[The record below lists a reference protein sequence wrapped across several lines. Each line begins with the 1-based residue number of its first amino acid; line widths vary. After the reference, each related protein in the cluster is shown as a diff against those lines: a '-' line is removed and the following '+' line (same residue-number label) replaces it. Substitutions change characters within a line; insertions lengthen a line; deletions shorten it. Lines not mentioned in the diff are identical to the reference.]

1 MRRNLINYLKDF
13 LLIKKKNKLLY
24 EVLKTQSENI
34 KKYPNLYV
42 PVFDYISTCLM
53 IYGRY
58 EEEELQ
64 CIKKN
69 LQKLKK
75 ETIIDIGAHI
85 GNHSIFFS
93 NYAKNVISFE
103 PNPFT
108 YKLLKLNTENYKN
121 IKTFNLGISN
131 KNSKVRMNFV
141 KMNTGTNQIVKSKI
155 KLLSKTNSFS
165 KLITLNKL
173 KFIKNMK
180 VSLVKIDIEK
190 HEIFALKGMDRILIK
205 NKPILILE
213 YNSND
218 SSNKKTI
225 TYLRSL
231 GYKKIYILTKKSWIT
246 PAYLPNPIKKI
257 LKFIEI
263 ILYGA
268 PNYKYNLKESNYLP
282 ENLTSH
288 FFLMSVKKII

>member
-1 MRRNLINYLKDF
+1 M
-13 LLIKKKNKLLY
+13 
-24 EVLKTQSENI
+24 
-34 KKYPNLYV
+34 
-42 PVFDYISTCLM
+42 PVFDFISTCLI

-64 CIKKN
+64 CIKKI

-75 ETIIDIGAHI
+75 KTIIDIGAHI
-85 GNHSIFFS
+85 GNHTIFFS
-93 NYAKNVISFE
+93 NYAKNVVSFE

-108 YKLLKLNTENYKN
+108 YKLLKLNTENNKN
-121 IKTFNLGISN
+121 IKTFNLGVSN
-131 KNSKVRMNFV
+131 KNRKVRMNFV
-141 KMNTGTNQIVKSKI
+141 KMNTGSNQIDKNKI
-155 KLLSKTNSFS
+155 KLLSETNSFS

-173 KFIKNMK
+173 KFIENMK
-180 VSLVKIDIEK
+180 ISLIKLDIEK
-190 HEIFALKGMDRILIK
+190 HEIFALKGMDKILIK

-213 YNSND
+213 YNAGD

-225 TYLRSL
+225 TYLRAL
-231 GYKKIYILTKKSWIT
+231 GYKKIYILTRKSWIT
-246 PAYLPNPIKKI
+246 PDNFPNPIKKI
-257 LKFIEI
+257 LKIIEI

-282 ENLTSH
+282 KDLKSH